1 MHYRA
6 LRDTLLVIFY
16 ATQTRK
22 RCPSRTPFIL
32 MNPSFWIDA
41 FFEWVRC
48 TLIARDVQSPGSSA
62 PWDEAKA
69 LQRSLP
75 EMTNRRRFDRPSAAC
90 GIKRKLRPAQ
100 LAALRN

>member
-1 MHYRA
+1 MHYHA
-6 LRDTLLVIFY
+6 KFLRDTLLVIFY
-16 ATQTRK
+16 AAQPRK
-22 RCPSRTPFIL
+22 RRPSRTPFIL

-48 TLIARDVQSPGSSA
+48 TPIESARDAQSPGSSA

-75 EMTNRRRFDRPSAAC
+75 DDEPAPVRPPC
-90 GIKRKLRPAQ
+90 GIKR
-100 LAALRN
+100 